1 MKKSMKYG
9 RTALIVIAVALIF
22 LISYLIIA
30 SAWKKN
36 EHRYAPDI
44 TGVMADGKSLY
55 SLSENLG
62 KTGTL
67 LVFFDH
73 DTEKAVEV
81 MQLISTVAPDY
92 DVDVIVI
99 ATGKGTVEEQLKILK
114 EKEITAFPHTLF
126 DLDGEMAKAYNVT
139 ETPITYFIDKTGRIA
154 DAYIASISEKSL
166 RKELAAID

>member
-1 MKKSMKYG
+1 MKKQFKYG

-30 SAWKKN
+30 SVWKKN

-44 TGVMADGKSLY
+44 TGVTADGKTLY
-55 SLSENLG
+55 SLSDNLDS
-62 KTGTL
+62 TATL

-73 DTEKAVEV
+73 KTDKAVEV
-81 MQLISTVAPDY
+81 LQLISTVAPDY
-92 DVDVIVI
+92 DVDVMAI
-99 ATGKGTVEEQLKILK
+99 ATGEGTIEEQIKILK
-114 EKEITAFPHTLF
+114 EKEITVFPHTLF

-139 ETPITYFIDKTGRIA
+139 ETPVTYFIDKTGRIN

-166 RKELAAID
+166 RKELSAID